1 MAKAAEA
8 PPTKEEKKGT
18 DRVESAISKSPSDP
32 SPFLKELD
40 SITGPAQTKAIA
52 QLDKDGYGGRVQGLE
67 AQKIMGELHGTK
79 SAFGYGEMSK
89 EDIQKYGDQAK
100 SPAEKA
106 LAKKVADHF
115 TEISGDGKVISQA
128 DITKYLAQ
136 EQNKGDMRNLHAK
149 GADGKSLLDS
159 IGDGKGGVSG
169 DKLEK
174 KLADPNT
181 TPQDKATLDR
191 LNAARDKSTFLR
203 EPQGDLTADQ
213 IKKMDENAGIKPEDL
228 AKIKKQAE
236 PQGADAQRAQAALT
250 DLNTK
255 PGGGESLMDK
265 IGDGKGGVDQAKAAD
280 LLAHPE
286 RHNLTPENQKTLQ
299 YLNDQIEQKQLTNF
313 SEAGPGPRM
322 NLDKSDLQ
330 KLGADAGVNYDKLA
344 AKPNAPAETP
354 EQKTR
359 EQQFGHLFDSKDN
372 KPSLYDQVKNPDG
385 GISGDKLDKALQ
397 NPNLNTAD
405 RASLSY
411 LKQLQEDG
419 RLYGKKDFTKDD
431 IATKAHEHNLK
442 DGPLKKAGLDQP
454 TQPKDQPAHPPSTGT
469 ELKPEVKK
477 ALTVHSGE
485 GYYHTAERLLT
496 EAHKGQHYEP
506 TQKEL
511 KELVHQL
518 QEANHHKKSLSTKEP
533 LVIDATIR
541 ANPALAG
548 LFS

>member
-1 MAKAAEA
+1 MAKAEA
-8 PPTKEEKKGT
+8 PTKEEKKGT

-40 SITGPAQTKAIA
+40 TITGPAQAKAIA
-52 QLDKDGYGGRVQGLE
+52 QLDRDGYGGRVQGLE
-67 AQKIMGELHGTK
+67 AQKIMSELHGTK

-128 DITKYLAQ
+128 DITKYIGQ

-174 KLADPNT
+174 KLADPST
-181 TPQDKATLDR
+181 SPQDKATLDR
-191 LNAARDKSTFLR
+191 LNAAREKSTWLR

-213 IKKMDENAGIKPEDL
+213 IKKMDANAGLKPEDL
-228 AKIKKQAE
+228 GKIKKQAE
-236 PQGADAQRAQAALT
+236 PQGADAQRTQAALT
-250 DLNTK
+250 DLNAK

-265 IGDGKGGVDQAKAAD
+265 IGDGKGGIDQAKAAD

-286 RHNLTPENQKTLQ
+286 RHNLTAENQKTLQ
-299 YLNDQIEQKQLTNF
+299 TLNDQIDQKQLSTMGAEG
-313 SEAGPGPRM
+313 SMGPRM

-359 EQQFGHLFDSKDN
+359 EQQFGHLFDSKDG
-372 KPSLYDQVKNPDG
+372 KPSLYDQLKNPDG

-411 LKQLQEDG
+411 LKGLQEDG
-419 RLYGKKDFTKDD
+419 RVYGKKDFTKDD
-431 IATKAHEHNLK
+431 LANKAHEHNVK

-454 TQPKDQPAHPPSTGT
+454 TPPKDVPPVVAPPAAG
-469 ELKPEVKK
+469 ELKPEVHK

-496 EAHKGQHYEP
+496 EAHKGQKYEP

-518 QEANHHKKSLSTKEP
+518 QAANHHKKSLNTKEE
-533 LVIDATIR
+533 LAIDATIR

-548 LFS
+548 LFK